1 MTNTEWKDG
10 FASNLEFGL
19 KLWCNVTGNLIA
31 GPGISSEKLF
41 WVGLKFLWFSAKHH
55 QVGALKGLKDCF

>member
-10 FASNLEFGL
+10 FASYLEFGL

-31 GPGISSEKLF
+31 GPGKSSSELDWNSFDLVLNIIKLE
-41 WVGLKFLWFSAKHH
+41 H
-55 QVGALKGLKDCF
+55 